1 MDIISAES
9 VFNRKATVEIS
20 QKGSLDR
27 GRIGKPRINFTLLQL
42 EHFLAA
48 VDTGSMT
55 LAAQL
60 LRTSQSNISA
70 SVSTLERHLRTKLLV
85 RHRSKGVTTT
95 HEGKILVDGARRLL
109 TLGQEIQYSLTYV
122 NNDLTGQVNVGFFYS
137 MAPFYVPKLLQDI
150 QEIAPGLEVSVREAS
165 LHELNRLVESGEIDI
180 ALVYDQQL
188 PPHLIFTQMAEV
200 IPYVIV
206 STDNPL
212 AHRSEVSLHEL
223 TGTPMVVYDLPV
235 TMEHG
240 GKIFRELGLPQPP
253 EVHATSFE
261 TGRAMVAMGRGFAL
275 MNQRTAIDVTSDGLS
290 VVPLEISDSVTPLRI
305 GALTCTGRPAKKVLV
320 VQDLL
325 AKQAILRHPPLEDV

>member
-1 MDIISAES
+1 MLFAAS
-9 VFNRKATVEIS
+9 VSNRKAIVESS
-20 QKGSLDR
+20 QIESLDP
-27 GRIGKPRINFTLLQL
+27 GATGQPRINFTLLQL

-60 LRTSQSNISA
+60 LRTSQSNVSA
-70 SVSTLERHLRTKLLV
+70 SVSTLERRLRTKLLI

-95 HEGKILVDGARRLL
+95 PEGKTMAEGARKIL
-109 TLGQEIQYSLTYV
+109 TLGQELQYSLTRGST
-122 NNDLTGQVNVGFFYS
+122 DLRGKVNVGIFYS
-137 MAPFYVPKLLQDI
+137 MAPFYVPELLREI
-150 QEIAPGLEVSVREAS
+150 QELAPGLEIVVREAS
-165 LHELNRLVESGEIDI
+165 LHELSCLVESAEIDI

-188 PPHLIFTQMAEV
+188 PAHLTFTQMAEV

-206 STDNPL
+206 STESPL

-223 TGTPMVVYDLPV
+223 TETPMVVYDLPV

-240 GKIFRELGLPQPP
+240 REIFRELGLPQPR

-261 TGRAMVAMGRGFAL
+261 TGRAMVAVGTGFAV
-275 MNQRTAIDVTSDGLS
+275 MNQRTASDVTADGRS

-305 GALTCTGRPAKKVLV
+305 GALTRTRRPTRSVMI
-320 VQDLL
+320 VQDILS
-325 AKQAILRHPPLEDV
+325 KQAVLRHPPLENL